1 MHKTVIHTL
10 RLYSPDFNKTI
21 IQGLHNS
28 KIMISR
34 LTGRK
39 CKLNLTGCAR
49 GLPQEQE
56 GAVGVAKS
64 RNTALLDARKFN
76 H

>member
-1 MHKTVIHTL
+1 MKTVINTL

-28 KIMISR
+28 KIINSR
-34 LTGRK
+34 HTGRK
-39 CKLNLTGCAR
+39 CELNLTDYAR
-49 GLPQEQE
+49 GIPQEQE

-64 RNTALLDARKFN
+64 RNTALLDLRKFN
-76 H
+76 Q